1 MTCPWSCACD
11 PPTPLIKVASNTR
24 PYSKLG
30 GTPLNGREEG
40 GGRSVLYLTDLWPGA
55 IWSKKGRFSWEC
67 LNIFAIGC
75 SYSMHCSWWQAVKM
89 TFFAHCPSVSLSAG
103 MSALTWL
110 PTTHCNQF
118 FFVYFILFFPSLH
131 SWSVFKNSRLWTEKV
146 LTIWLEYVSI
156 ININQFWLIGLH
168 QYI

>member
-1 MTCPWSCACD
+1 MATPYQSCYQYK
-11 PPTPLIKVASNTR
+11 TIIQTWRNTF
-24 PYSKLG
+24 
-30 GTPLNGREEG
+30 EWEG
-40 GGRSVLYLTDLWPGA
+40 GGRSVLYLTGLWPGA

-103 MSALTWL
+103 MSALTGL

-118 FFVYFILFFPSLH
+118 FFVYFILFFLL
-131 SWSVFKNSRLWTEKV
+131 VYTAEAFLKIV
-146 LTIWLEYVSI
+146 GY
-156 ININQFWLIGLH
+156 GLRK
-168 QYI
+168 YLLSGWNM

>member
-1 MTCPWSCACD
+1 MATPYQSCYQYK
-11 PPTPLIKVASNTR
+11 TIIQTWRNTF
-24 PYSKLG
+24 
-30 GTPLNGREEG
+30 EWEG
-40 GGRSVLYLTDLWPGA
+40 GGRSVLYLTGLWPGA

-103 MSALTWL
+103 MSALTGL

-118 FFVYFILFFPSLH
+118 FFVYFILFFFVSLH

-156 ININQFWLIGLH
+156 ININQFWLIRLH